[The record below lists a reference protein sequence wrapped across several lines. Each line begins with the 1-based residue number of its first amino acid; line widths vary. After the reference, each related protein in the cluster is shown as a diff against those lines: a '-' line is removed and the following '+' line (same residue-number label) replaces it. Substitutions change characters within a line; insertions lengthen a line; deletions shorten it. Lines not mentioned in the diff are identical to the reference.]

1 MTDIAPPAA
10 RPTFAEAL
18 RVWAKVGLLGFGGP
32 AGQIALLHR
41 EVVEIR
47 GWISEARFLHALNFC
62 MLLPGPE
69 AQQLATYLGWMLHGT
84 RGGVAAGTLF
94 VLPGF
99 LVILALSTFY
109 ALFRSTTW
117 VDGLFFGLKAAVLA
131 VVAEALLKVARRALK
146 GRAAL
151 ALALV
156 AFAALFVFAVPFPLV
171 VLGAGLFGFL
181 AARLAPGRFFV
192 AGATGGATE
201 AVAAARP
208 DDGLGAALRTLL
220 VWGGV
225 WAAPALVVVA
235 IFGLGSTFATLAGYF
250 SQMAV
255 VTFGGAYAVLAW
267 VSQAA
272 VESFGWLAPGE
283 MVDGLALAETTPGPL
298 ILVLAFVGFLAGF
311 RDPAGLAPLL
321 GGVLG
326 AAITTWVTFAPSF
339 LWIFLGAPHVERLRG
354 NRGFAAALAAIGAA
368 VVGVIGN
375 LALWFAL
382 HVLFREVGRFD
393 LGPLSF
399 AVPVPTSL
407 DPEALGLVVVA
418 FVALFRVRLGLLATL
433 SLCGGL
439 GLALRAIG

>member
-1 MTDIAPPAA
+1 MSTVGPTAAPS
-10 RPTFAEAL
+10 FAEAA
-18 RVWAKVGLLGFGGP
+18 RVWAKIGLLGFGGP
-32 AGQIALLHR
+32 AGQIAMLHR

-47 GWISEARFLHALNFC
+47 GWVPEARFLHALNFC

-84 RGGVAAGTLF
+84 RGGVVAGSLF

-146 GRAAL
+146 GRAAP

-181 AARLAPGRFFV
+181 AARLASGRLFV
-192 AGATGGATE
+192 AGAIE
-201 AVAAARP
+201 AGVAAPARQG
-208 DDGLGAALRTLL
+208 DGLGTALRTLL

-225 WAAPALVVVA
+225 WAAPALAVVA
-235 IFGLGSTFATLAGYF
+235 MFGLGSTFAMLAGYF

-326 AAITTWVTFAPSF
+326 ATITTWVTFAPSF

-393 LGPLSF
+393 LGPLSV

-433 SLCGGL
+433 ALCGGL